1 MAFGNVQADI
11 VDSDL
16 FTVSFGQV
24 PGFNGIGFFHGKP
37 LFLVLV
43 RENSWNLCSVYA
55 QNLTFALSES

>member
-24 PGFNGIGFFHGKP
+24 PGFNE
-37 LFLVLV
+37 
-43 RENSWNLCSVYA
+43 RRVYSI
-55 QNLTFALSES
+55 LLLSP

>member
-43 RENSWNLCSVYA
+43 RKISWNLCSVYA
-55 QNLTFALSES
+55 

>member
-1 MAFGNVQADI
+1 VAFGDVQADI
-11 VDSDL
+11 VDGNL
-16 FTVSFGQV
+16 FPVSFGQV

-43 RENSWNLCSVYA
+43 REISWNLCSVYA